1 MKLLSAPL
9 VAGLL
14 LLLCVVKS
22 DAQVFP
28 GATDYY
34 ELGLLFS
41 DYSYTGSAR
50 IAGLGGAQIGLGGD
64 ISSALSNPAGLGF
77 YNRSELSISPA
88 YTTFT
93 HQSTYFTPA
102 PAGFNTSQLQS
113 QTTGTFGIDNLG
125 VVFHKG
131 KAETSAGPFRGGSFA
146 ISYSKVNKFNG
157 DFGLGGANVT
167 NDIID
172 NFVQNANAGNF
183 NVLTN
188 QAYDVYAIDEFLDPN
203 TNQTFFDRTVP
214 EFPSEEFPVQQSDF
228 ITTSGNQS
236 QLSFSYG
243 ANFSDR
249 FYIGAGLGL
258 MTLRYNQ
265 SKQYIEDY
273 APGGFMQRLQIL
285 EFQEQSGVGVNVTG
299 GIIFRPIPVVTV
311 GFSVISP
318 TWYSMS
324 EFATARTEMR
334 WDNFEYDP
342 NTILTT
348 ETASSESLFDYSMQT
363 PTRLNFGTA
372 FFFNKNGFITA
383 DIELVNYRA
392 IRLTGKGV
400 SLENQNEIIDRLYS
414 SAVNLRLGGEY
425 RYDKFRFR
433 VGYALV
439 GDPYAVTEDFSRAR
453 QGISGG
459 LGFRARSFYT
469 DLAVIYSFFNS
480 RYSPYFLDPREDP
493 EIFIS
498 PWADVS
504 SHSINAVLSLGYFF

>member
-1 MKLLSAPL
+1 
-9 VAGLL
+9 
-14 LLLCVVKS
+14 
-22 DAQVFP
+22 
-28 GATDYY
+28 
-34 ELGLLFS
+34 
-41 DYSYTGSAR
+41 
-50 IAGLGGAQIGLGGD
+50 
-64 ISSALSNPAGLGF
+64 
-77 YNRSELSISPA
+77 
-88 YTTFT
+88 
-93 HQSTYFTPA
+93 
-102 PAGFNTSQLQS
+102 
-113 QTTGTFGIDNLG
+113 
-125 VVFHKG
+125 
-131 KAETSAGPFRGGSFA
+131 
-146 ISYSKVNKFNG
+146 
-157 DFGLGGANVT
+157 
-167 NDIID
+167 
-172 NFVQNANAGNF
+172 
-183 NVLTN
+183 
-188 QAYDVYAIDEFLDPN
+188 
-203 TNQTFFDRTVP
+203 
-214 EFPSEEFPVQQSDF
+214 
-228 ITTSGNQS
+228 
-236 QLSFSYG
+236 
-243 ANFSDR
+243 
-249 FYIGAGLGL
+249 

-265 SKQYIEDY
+265 NKSYVEEY

-318 TWYSMS
+318 TWFSMS
-324 EFATARTEMR
+324 EFATASTELR

-348 ETASSESLFDYSMQT
+348 ETATSESLFDYSMQT

-392 IRLTGKGV
+392 IRFTGKGV
-400 SLENQNEIIDRLYS
+400 SLESQNQIIDRLYS
-414 SAVNLRLGGEY
+414 SAVNFRLGSEF

-433 VGYALV
+433 AGYALV

-459 LGFRARSFYT
+459 LGFRSRSFYT

-504 SHSINAVLSLGYFF
+504 SHSINAVLSLGFFF